1 MENVWKHQRVWICVG
16 LALATLAVYAQVV
29 RYEFVDLDDGEYVFE
44 NWHVAHGLNLDDV
57 VWAFTTGHSANW
69 HPLTWLSHMVDSQLF
84 GSKAGYHHLV
94 SVLIHVVNTLL
105 LFLLLQRLTGAVW
118 RSAFVAGLFAL
129 HPLHVESVA
138 WVAERK
144 DVLST
149 FFLFLTLWA
158 YADFAR
164 TRRFK
169 QYLFAL
175 LFFVLGLMSKPML
188 VTVPFLLLLLDYW
201 PLNRLQPGPRATAG
215 KVKRSRQSPFNCFM
229 QSALP
234 LVREKI
240 PFFLLSA
247 ASAIIT
253 FLVQKAGG
261 AVQVADALTFDAK
274 ISNAIHSYA
283 AYLVK
288 TVWPAGLIVYYRY
301 VLPGYPSAEILS
313 AALVLFAITVLA
325 LHFSGRFPY
334 IAFGWLWY
342 LGTLVPVIGLVQ
354 VGGQA
359 TADRYTYIPLIGVF
373 VAVAWGIPDAFARWR
388 NMQRPLAAAGA
399 LLFLVCAVI
408 SWHQVRYWRDTVTL
422 FSHALEIDKDN
433 YLAHELMGTGL
444 AKRGDY
450 QEAVA
455 HYTAALR
462 FSPLNT
468 HIMSNLGSSL
478 DLLGKAD
485 EALAMFSRAWK
496 IKPDDPIALRD
507 MGRICFE
514 QGRFAEAADFYGRA
528 VRAMPD
534 RVALWYAFGNALAKL
549 GRNREAIDAYSSALR
564 MEPSY
569 AEALSGRGAA
579 LASLGRAS
587 ESIRDFE
594 EALRIN
600 PNYAE
605 AHNNLGNILLQQG
618 QMDKALQQYNEAL
631 RLNPKYAEA
640 HYDLGVL
647 LSNQGKRA
655 EAISHYREAI
665 RLKPDYA
672 DACYNLAGALEAQG
686 DIQNAIETYMEA
698 IRLKPDF
705 VDAYNNLG
713 VVLVNL
719 GQIQKALDAFSE
731 ALRLNP
737 GNADARRNRDA
748 MLEALRKSKKH
759 P

>member
-16 LALATLAVYAQVV
+16 LALVTLSVYTQVV
-29 RYEFVDLDDGEYVFE
+29 RYAFVDLDDGEYVFE
-44 NWHVAHGLNLDDV
+44 NWHVAHGLNLGDV
-57 VWAFTTGHSANW
+57 AWAFTTGHSANW

-84 GSKAGYHHLV
+84 GPKAGYHHLV

-149 FFLFLTLWA
+149 LFLFLTIWA
-158 YADFAR
+158 YADFTR
-164 TRRFK
+164 TRRIK
-169 QYLFAL
+169 HYLLAL
-175 LFFVLGLMSKPML
+175 LFFALGLMSKPML
-188 VTVPFLLLLLDYW
+188 VTLPFVLLLLDYW
-201 PLNRLQPGPRATAG
+201 PLNRFQQDSRATAG
-215 KVKRSRQSPFNCFM
+215 KMKRSRQSPFNRFV
-229 QSALP
+229 QPAIP

-240 PFFLLSA
+240 PFFALA
-247 ASAIIT
+247 AVSAIIT

-261 AVQVADALTFDAK
+261 AVQVADALTIDTRIA
-274 ISNAIHSYA
+274 NAIHSYA

-288 TVWPAGLIVYYRY
+288 TVWPAGLIVYYRF
-301 VLPGYPSAEILS
+301 VLPGYPSGEILL
-313 AALVLFAITVLA
+313 AALVLIAITILA
-325 LHFSGRFPY
+325 LRFSGRYPCL
-334 IAFGWLWY
+334 AFGWMWY

-359 TADRYTYIPLIGVF
+359 MADRYTYIPLIGVF
-373 VAVAWGIPDAFARWR
+373 IAVAWGVPDALARWQGI
-388 NMQRPLAAAGA
+388 QRPLAAAGA
-399 LLFLVCAVI
+399 LLLLICAVT

-433 YLAHELMGTGL
+433 YLAHELMGSGL

-462 FSPLNT
+462 FSPINT

-478 DLLGKAD
+478 DALGKAD
-485 EALAMFSRAWK
+485 EALAMFSRALK

-507 MGRICFE
+507 MGRISFE

-528 VRAMPD
+528 IRGMPD
-534 RVALWYAFGNALAKL
+534 RVALWYSFGNALAKL
-549 GRNREAIDAYSSALR
+549 GRNQEAIDAYTSALR
-564 MEPSY
+564 MEPAY
-569 AEALSGRGAA
+569 VEAVTARGAA

-587 ESIRDFE
+587 EAIRDFE
-594 EALRIN
+594 GALRIN
-600 PNYAE
+600 PKYAE
-605 AHNNLGNILLQQG
+605 AYNDLGNVLLQQG

-647 LSNQGKRA
+647 LSGQGKRA

-665 RLKPDYA
+665 RLKPDYV

-686 DIQNAIETYMEA
+686 DIQDAIETYKEA

-713 VVLVNL
+713 VLLFNH

-737 GNADARRNRDA
+737 ENADARRNRDA
-748 MLEALRKSKKH
+748 ILDALRKSKKH